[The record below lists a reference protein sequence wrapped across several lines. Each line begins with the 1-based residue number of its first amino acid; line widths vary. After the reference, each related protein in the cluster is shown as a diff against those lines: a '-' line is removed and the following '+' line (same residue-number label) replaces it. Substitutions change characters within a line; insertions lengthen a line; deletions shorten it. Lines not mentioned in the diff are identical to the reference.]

1 MKGAGK
7 YDRACTRARRETQGQ
22 AVLLIVIQGQHGSGF
37 SLQTLDE
44 TVVEG
49 LPAILRNVADSIE
62 KGQT

>member
-7 YDRACTRARRETQGQ
+7 YDLACTRPRRDTQGQ
-22 AVLLIVIQGQHGSGF
+22 AVLLIVIAGQHGSGF
-37 SLQTLDE
+37 SLQTIDE

-62 KGQT
+62 KGRE